1 LVKKKIV
8 ADHSRLQTAE
18 KRKFHFVQTLI
29 PYVWGYPQEGILQTD
44 LYQYNNIAISSVKIK
59 LERTSREY
67 WFIAADLPQ
76 KFEEE
81 TTLIPPN
88 PYPHDKFQNIQFNT
102 EVTTAGFKE
111 NFSIFSSEFMHAY
124 YLINKRLVH
133 GFANFTGKDKWLS
146 ARKNNACI
154 LLPKNSIEYNI
165 NHLEKTQQQVGEEVT
180 EAIRLA
186 VAFEQMF
193 F

>member
-8 ADHSRLQTAE
+8 TDHPGLLTTE
-18 KRKFHFVQTLI
+18 KRKFHFVRTLI

-44 LYQYNNIAISSVKIK
+44 LYQYNNIAISSVKIN

-67 WFIAADLPQ
+67 WFIATDLPQ

-81 TTLIPPN
+81 TTLILPT
-88 PYPHDKFQNIQFNT
+88 PYQHDKFQNIQFNKEIT
-102 EVTTAGFKE
+102 STGFLE
-111 NFSIFSSEFMHAY
+111 NFNIFSSEFMHAY
-124 YLINKRLVH
+124 YLINKRVVH
-133 GFANFTGKDKWLS
+133 GFDNLPGKDKWLS
-146 ARKNNACI
+146 ARKNSACM

-165 NHLEKTQQQVGEEVT
+165 NQLEKTQQQVGEEAA
-180 EAIRLA
+180 EAIRFA
-186 VAFEQMF
+186 VAFEKMF